1 MEMTETIQRLP
12 PQNVEAEQ
20 SVLGSILIDREAL
33 LEVSEI
39 LTAEDF
45 YREAHQYIYQEIMG
59 LSNKGEPIDLV
70 TVCATLEDKSLLAKV
85 GGAAYLASLTG
96 MTPTA
101 AHANYYANIVKEKSM
116 LRRLIRT
123 ATDIVGKSYGYVEN
137 VEEFLDEMEQS
148 ILEVAR
154 SRESKGFVHLQH
166 ALEET
171 FEKLENLY
179 ERKSGVTGLAT
190 GFLDLDSLTSGLQP
204 SDLIIVAA
212 RPGMGK
218 TTLALNM
225 ASHITVNMGLPV
237 AFFSLE
243 MSQDQLAQRLLCSF
257 AEIDAHR
264 LRQGFLS
271 SEHWSRI
278 TEAVGPLS
286 EAPFY
291 IDDTGS
297 ISVMEIRA
305 RARRLKLEKG
315 LAAVFVDYLQLLR
328 SHERVEN
335 RQQEISFMSRSLK
348 SLAKELDCPV
358 IVLSQLSRAVEQR
371 TDKRPILSDL
381 LESGG
386 IEANAD
392 LVVFIYREGYYQQDT
407 EDKYLTEVILAK
419 QRNGPTGKID
429 LFFRDNFNKFV
440 NVDKQHD
447 AAV

>member
-1 MEMTETIQRLP
+1 MSETLQRLP
-12 PQNVEAEQ
+12 PQNIEAEQ
-20 SVLGSILIDREAL
+20 SLLGSILIDRDAL
-33 LEVSEI
+33 LEAAEI
-39 LTAEDF
+39 MQAEDF
-45 YREAHQYIYQEIMG
+45 YREAHQFIYQEIMR
-59 LSNKGEPIDLV
+59 LTNKGEPVDLV
-70 TVCATLEDKSLLAKV
+70 TVCAALENKSLLIKA
-85 GGAAYLASLTG
+85 GGAAYIASLAS

-101 AHANYYANIVKEKSM
+101 AHVAHYAAIVREKSL

-137 VEEFLDEMEQS
+137 VEEFLDEMEQA
-148 ILEVAR
+148 IYEVAR
-154 SRESKGFVHLQH
+154 SRESKGFIHLQH
-166 ALEET
+166 ALEQT
-171 FEKLENLY
+171 FEKLERLY
-179 ERKSGVTGLAT
+179 EQKSGVTGIPT
-190 GFLDLDSLTSGLQP
+190 GFPDLDNLTSGLQP
-204 SDLIIVAA
+204 SDLIIIAA

-225 ASHITVNMGLPV
+225 AGHIAVAQRLPL

-243 MSQDQLAQRLLCSF
+243 MSKDQLAQRLLCSF

-291 IDDTGS
+291 IDDSGA

-305 RARRLKLEKG
+305 RSRRLKLEKG
-315 LAAVFVDYLQLLR
+315 MAAVFIDYLQLMR
-328 SHERVEN
+328 SHERSEN
-335 RQQEISFMSRSLK
+335 RQQEISYISRSLK
-348 SLAKELDCPV
+348 SLAKELNCPV
-358 IVLSQLSRAVEQR
+358 IALSQLSRAVEQR

-392 LVVFIYREGYYQQDT
+392 LVIFIYREDYYQKET
-407 EDKYLTEVILAK
+407 ERKYHTEIILAK
-419 QRNGPTGKID
+419 QRNGPTGKIELYFQD
-429 LFFRDNFNKFV
+429 KFNKFV
-440 NVDKQHD
+440 SVDKHHG

>member
-1 MEMTETIQRLP
+1 MAESIQRLP

-20 SVLGSILIDREAL
+20 SVLGSILIDRDAL
-33 LEVSEI
+33 LEVAEI
-39 LTAEDF
+39 LLPDDF
-45 YREAHQYIYQEIMG
+45 YREAHRDIYQEIMS

-70 TVCATLEDKSLLAKV
+70 TVCAALEDKSLLAKS
-85 GGAAYLASLTG
+85 GGAAYLASLAS

-101 AHANYYANIVKEKSM
+101 AHAVYYANIVKEKSL
-116 LRRLIRT
+116 LRRLISA
-123 ATDIVGKSYGYVEN
+123 ATNIVGKSYGYVEN
-137 VEEFLDEMEQS
+137 VEEFLDQMEQS
-148 ILEVAR
+148 IFEVAR
-154 SRESKGFVHLQH
+154 SRESKGFVHLQQ
-166 ALEET
+166 ALEKT

-179 ERKSGVTGLAT
+179 ERKSGVTGIPT
-190 GFLDLDSLTSGLQP
+190 GFLDLDNLTSGLQP
-204 SDLIIVAA
+204 SDLVIIAA

-225 ASHITVNMGLPV
+225 ASHMAVDKGLPV

-271 SEHWSRI
+271 TEHWSRI

-305 RARRLKLEKG
+305 RARRLKMESG
-315 LAAVFVDYLQLLR
+315 LAAVFIDYLQLMR
-328 SHERVEN
+328 SQEKSEN
-335 RQQEISFMSRSLK
+335 RQQEISFISRSLK
-348 SLAKELDCPV
+348 ALAKELDCPV
-358 IVLSQLSRAVEQR
+358 ITLSQLSRAVEQR

-392 LVVFIYREGYYQQDT
+392 LVVFIYRQDYY
-407 EDKYLTEVILAK
+407 EKESENKSLTEIILAK

-429 LFFRDNFNKFV
+429 LYFRDSFNKFV
-440 NVDKQHD
+440 NVDRQQER
-447 AAV
+447 AV

>member
-1 MEMTETIQRLP
+1 MTETMQRLP

-20 SVLGSILIDREAL
+20 SVLGSVLIDREAL
-33 LEVSEI
+33 LEVAEI
-39 LTAEDF
+39 LLPDDF
-45 YREAHQYIYQEIMG
+45 YREAHRHIYEEIMS

-70 TVCATLEDKSLLAKV
+70 TVCATLENKSLLTKT
-85 GGAAYLASLTG
+85 GGAAYLASLAS

-101 AHANYYANIVKEKSM
+101 AHAVYYAGIVKEKSL
-116 LRRLIRT
+116 LRRLIRA
-123 ATDIVGKSYGYVEN
+123 ATEIVGKSYGYVEN
-137 VEEFLDEMEQS
+137 VEEFLDQMEQS
-148 ILEVAR
+148 IFEVAR

-166 ALEET
+166 ALEQT

-179 ERKSGVTGLAT
+179 ERKSGVTGVST
-190 GFLDLDSLTSGLQP
+190 GFLDLDNLTSGLQP
-204 SDLIIVAA
+204 SDLVIIAA

-225 ASHITVNMGLPV
+225 ASHIAVEKGLPV

-291 IDDTGS
+291 IDDTGA

-305 RARRLKLEKG
+305 RARRLKTEKG
-315 LAAVFVDYLQLLR
+315 LAAVFIDYLQLMR
-328 SHERVEN
+328 SQEKTEN
-335 RQQEISFMSRSLK
+335 RQQEISFISRSLK
-348 SLAKELDCPV
+348 ALAKELNCPV
-358 IVLSQLSRAVEQR
+358 ITLSQLSRAVEQR
-371 TDKRPILSDL
+371 NDKRPILSDL

-392 LVVFIYREGYYQQDT
+392 LVVFIYREDYYHKDT
-407 EDKYLTEVILAK
+407 ENKSLTEIILAK

-429 LFFRDNFNKFV
+429 LYFRDNFNKFV
-440 NVDKQHD
+440 NVDRQHD
-447 AAV
+447 TAV

>member
-1 MEMTETIQRLP
+1 MSETMQRLP
-12 PQNVEAEQ
+12 PQNIEAEQ
-20 SVLGSILIDREAL
+20 SLLGSILIDRDAL
-33 LEVSEI
+33 LEAAEI
-39 LTAEDF
+39 MQAEDF

-59 LSNKGEPIDLV
+59 LTNKGEPVDLV
-70 TVCATLEDKSLLAKV
+70 TVCAALENKNLLIKA
-85 GGAAYLASLTG
+85 GGAAYIASLAS

-101 AHANYYANIVKEKSM
+101 AHAAHYAAIVREKSL

-123 ATDIVGKSYGYVEN
+123 ATEIVGKSYGYVEN
-137 VEEFLDEMEQS
+137 VEEFLDEMEQA
-148 ILEVAR
+148 IFEVAR
-154 SRESKGFVHLQH
+154 SRESKGFIHLQH
-166 ALEET
+166 ALEQT
-171 FEKLENLY
+171 FEKLERLY
-179 ERKSGVTGLAT
+179 DQKSGVTGIPT
-190 GFLDLDSLTSGLQP
+190 GFLDLDNLTSGLQP
-204 SDLIIVAA
+204 SDLVIIAA

-225 ASHITVNMGLPV
+225 ASHIAVSQRLPL

-243 MSQDQLAQRLLCSF
+243 MSMDQLAQRLLCSF

-286 EAPFY
+286 EAPFF
-291 IDDTGS
+291 IDDSGA

-315 LAAVFVDYLQLLR
+315 LAAVFIDYLQLMR
-328 SHERVEN
+328 SHERSEN
-335 RQQEISFMSRSLK
+335 RQQEISYISRSLK
-348 SLAKELDCPV
+348 SLAKELNCPV
-358 IVLSQLSRAVEQR
+358 IALSQLSRAVEQR

-392 LVVFIYREGYYQQDT
+392 LVIFIYREDYYHKET
-407 EDKYLTEVILAK
+407 ENKYLTEIILAK

-429 LFFRDNFNKFV
+429 LYFRDKFNKFV
-440 NVDKQHD
+440 SVDKHHG
-447 AAV
+447 AVV

>member
-1 MEMTETIQRLP
+1 MTESIQRLP

-20 SVLGSILIDREAL
+20 SVLGSILIDRDAL
-33 LEVSEI
+33 LEVAEI
-39 LTAEDF
+39 LLSDDF
-45 YREAHQYIYQEIMG
+45 YREAHQNIYQEVMS

-70 TVCATLEDKSLLAKV
+70 TVCATLENKSLLDKA
-85 GGAAYLASLTG
+85 GGAAYLASLAS
-96 MTPTA
+96 MTPTS
-101 AHANYYANIVKEKSM
+101 AHAAYYANIVKEKSL
-116 LRRLIRT
+116 LRRLIRA
-123 ATDIVGKSYGYVEN
+123 ATNIVGKSYGYVEN
-137 VEEFLDEMEQS
+137 VEEFLDQMEQS
-148 ILEVAR
+148 IFEVAR
-154 SRESKGFVHLQH
+154 SRESKGFVHLQQ
-166 ALEET
+166 ALEKT

-179 ERKSGVTGLAT
+179 ERKSGVTGIPT
-190 GFLDLDSLTSGLQP
+190 GFLDLDNLTSGLQP
-204 SDLIIVAA
+204 SDLVIIAA

-225 ASHITVNMGLPV
+225 ASHIAVDKGLPV

-271 SEHWSRI
+271 TEHWSRI

-305 RARRLKLEKG
+305 RARRLKMENG
-315 LAAVFVDYLQLLR
+315 LAAVFIDYLQLMR
-328 SHERVEN
+328 SQEKSEN
-335 RQQEISFMSRSLK
+335 RQQEISFISRSLK
-348 SLAKELDCPV
+348 ALAKELDCPV
-358 IVLSQLSRAVEQR
+358 ITLSQLSRAVEQR
-371 TDKRPILSDL
+371 TDKRPTLSDL

-392 LVVFIYREGYYQQDT
+392 LVVFIYREDYY
-407 EDKYLTEVILAK
+407 EKESENKSLTEIILAK

-429 LFFRDNFNKFV
+429 LYFRDNFNKFV
-440 NVDKQHD
+440 NVDRQQER
-447 AAV
+447 VV

>member
-1 MEMTETIQRLP
+1 MTETMQRLP

-20 SVLGSILIDREAL
+20 SVLGSVLIDREAL
-33 LEVSEI
+33 LEVAEI
-39 LTAEDF
+39 LLPDDF
-45 YREAHQYIYQEIMG
+45 YREAHRHIYEEIMS

-70 TVCATLEDKSLLAKV
+70 TVCATLENKSLLEKA
-85 GGAAYLASLTG
+85 GGAAYLASLAS

-101 AHANYYANIVKEKSM
+101 AHAAYYAGIVKEKSL
-116 LRRLIRT
+116 LRRLIRA
-123 ATDIVGKSYGYVEN
+123 ATEIVGKSYGYVEN
-137 VEEFLDEMEQS
+137 VEEFLDQMEQS
-148 ILEVAR
+148 IFEVAR
-154 SRESKGFVHLQH
+154 SRENKGFVHLQQ

-179 ERKSGVTGLAT
+179 ERKSGVTGVPT
-190 GFLDLDSLTSGLQP
+190 GFLDFDNLTSGLQP
-204 SDLIIVAA
+204 SDLVIIAA

-225 ASHITVNMGLPV
+225 ASHIAVDKGLPV

-305 RARRLKLEKG
+305 RARRLKTEKG
-315 LAAVFVDYLQLLR
+315 LAAVFIDYLQLMR
-328 SHERVEN
+328 SQEKTEN
-335 RQQEISFMSRSLK
+335 RQQEISFISRSLK
-348 SLAKELDCPV
+348 ALAKELQCPV
-358 IVLSQLSRAVEQR
+358 ITLSQLSRAVEQR
-371 TDKRPILSDL
+371 NDKRPILSDL

-392 LVVFIYREGYYQQDT
+392 LVVFIYREDYYHKET
-407 EDKYLTEVILAK
+407 ENKSLTEIILAK

-429 LFFRDNFNKFV
+429 LYFRDNFNKFV
-440 NVDKQHD
+440 NVEKQHET
-447 AAV
+447 AG

>member
-1 MEMTETIQRLP
+1 MSETLQRLP

-20 SVLGSILIDREAL
+20 SLLGSILIDRDAL
-33 LEVSEI
+33 LEAAEI
-39 LTAEDF
+39 MQADDF
-45 YREAHQYIYQEIMG
+45 YREAHQYIYLEIMG
-59 LSNKGEPIDLV
+59 LTNKGEPVDLV
-70 TVCATLEDKSLLAKV
+70 TVCAALENKNLLAKA
-85 GGAAYLASLTG
+85 GGAAYIASLAS

-101 AHANYYANIVKEKSM
+101 AHVAHYAAIVREKSL

-123 ATDIVGKSYGYVEN
+123 ATDIVAKSYGYVEN
-137 VEEFLDEMEQS
+137 VDEFLDEMEQA
-148 ILEVAR
+148 IFEVAR
-154 SRESKGFVHLQH
+154 SRESKGFIHLQH
-166 ALEET
+166 ALEQT
-171 FEKLENLY
+171 FEKLERLY
-179 ERKSGVTGLAT
+179 DQKSGVTGIPT
-190 GFLDLDSLTSGLQP
+190 GFLDLDNLTSGLQP
-204 SDLIIVAA
+204 SDLIIIAA

-225 ASHITVNMGLPV
+225 AGHIAVAQRLPL

-243 MSQDQLAQRLLCSF
+243 MSKDQLAQRLLCSF

-291 IDDTGS
+291 IDDSGA

-315 LAAVFVDYLQLLR
+315 LAAVFIDYLQLMR
-328 SHERVEN
+328 SHERSEN
-335 RQQEISFMSRSLK
+335 RQQEISYISRSLK
-348 SLAKELDCPV
+348 SLAKELNCPV
-358 IVLSQLSRAVEQR
+358 IALSQLSRAVEQR
-371 TDKRPILSDL
+371 TEKRPILSDL

-392 LVVFIYREGYYQQDT
+392 LVIFIYREDYYQKET
-407 EDKYLTEVILAK
+407 EKKNLTEIILAK

-429 LFFRDNFNKFV
+429 LYFHDKFTKFV
-440 NVDKQHD
+440 SVDKHHG
-447 AAV
+447 AVV

>member
-1 MEMTETIQRLP
+1 MNESIQRLP
-12 PQNVEAEQ
+12 PQNLEAEQ

-33 LEVSEI
+33 LEA
-39 LTAEDF
+39 AEMLVPDDF
-45 YREAHQYIYQEIMG
+45 YREAHQYIYREITG
-59 LSNKGEPIDLV
+59 LANKGEPIDLV
-70 TVCATLEDKSLLAKV
+70 TVCAVLENKNLLAQV
-85 GGAAYLASLTG
+85 GGAAYLASLAST
-96 MTPTA
+96 TPTA
-101 AHANYYANIVKEKSM
+101 AHASYYAAIVREKSL

-123 ATDIVGKSYGYVEN
+123 ATDIVSKSYGYVEN
-137 VEEFLDEMEQS
+137 VEEFLDAMEQS
-148 ILEVAR
+148 IFEVAR

-166 ALEET
+166 ALEQT
-171 FEKLENLY
+171 FEKLERLY
-179 ERKSGVTGLAT
+179 DRKSGVTGIST
-190 GFLDLDSLTSGLQP
+190 GFLDLDNLTSGLQP
-204 SDLIIVAA
+204 TDLVIIAA

-225 ASHITVNMGLPV
+225 ASHIAIEEGLPV

-291 IDDTGS
+291 IDDSGA

-305 RARRLKLEKG
+305 RARRLKMDKG
-315 LAAVFVDYLQLLR
+315 LAAIFIDYLQLMR
-328 SHERVEN
+328 SNEKSEN
-335 RQQEISFMSRSLK
+335 RQQEISFISRSLK
-348 SLAKELDCPV
+348 ALAKELNCPV
-358 IVLSQLSRAVEQR
+358 VTLSQLSRAVEQR

-392 LVVFIYREGYYQQDT
+392 VVLFIYREDYYQK
-407 EDKYLTEVILAK
+407 ESEKKNLTEIILAK
-419 QRNGPTGKID
+419 QRNGPTGKLD
-429 LFFRDNFNKFV
+429 LYFKDNYNKFV
-440 NVDKQHD
+440 NVDKYHE
-447 AAV
+447 APV

>member
-1 MEMTETIQRLP
+1 MTETIQRLP

-20 SVLGSILIDREAL
+20 SVLGSVLIDREAL
-33 LEVSEI
+33 LEVAEI
-39 LTAEDF
+39 LLPDDF
-45 YREAHQYIYQEIMG
+45 YREAHRHIYEEIMS

-70 TVCATLEDKSLLAKV
+70 TVCATLENKSLLTKA
-85 GGAAYLASLTG
+85 GGAAYLASLAS

-101 AHANYYANIVKEKSM
+101 AHAAYYAGIVKEKSL
-116 LRRLIRT
+116 LRRLIST
-123 ATDIVGKSYGYVEN
+123 ATSIVGKSYGYVEN
-137 VEEFLDEMEQS
+137 VEEFLDQMEQS
-148 ILEVAR
+148 IFEVAR

-179 ERKSGVTGLAT
+179 ERKSGVTGVPT
-190 GFLDLDSLTSGLQP
+190 GFLDFDNLTSGLQP
-204 SDLIIVAA
+204 SDLVIIAA

-225 ASHITVNMGLPV
+225 ASHIAVDKGLPV

-291 IDDTGS
+291 IDDTGA

-305 RARRLKLEKG
+305 RARRLKTEKG
-315 LAAVFVDYLQLLR
+315 LAAVFIDYLQLMR
-328 SHERVEN
+328 SQEKSEN
-335 RQQEISFMSRSLK
+335 RQQEISFISRSLK
-348 SLAKELDCPV
+348 ALAKELQCPV
-358 IVLSQLSRAVEQR
+358 ITLSQLSRAVEQR
-371 TDKRPILSDL
+371 NDKRPILSDL

-392 LVVFIYREGYYQQDT
+392 LVVFIYREDYYHKET
-407 EDKYLTEVILAK
+407 ENKSLTEIILAK

-429 LFFRDNFNKFV
+429 LYFRDNFNKFV
-440 NVDKQHD
+440 NVERQQET
-447 AAV
+447 AV

>member
-1 MEMTETIQRLP
+1 MTETIQRLP
-12 PQNVEAEQ
+12 PQNLEAEQ

-39 LTAEDF
+39 LLPEDF
-45 YREAHQYIYQEIMG
+45 YRDSHQHIYQEIMS
-59 LSNKGEPIDLV
+59 LCNKGEPVDLV
-70 TVCATLEDKSLLAKV
+70 TVCAALEDKNLLTKG
-85 GGAAYLASLTG
+85 GGAAYLASLAG

-101 AHANYYANIVKEKSM
+101 AHAVYYATIVKEKSQ

-123 ATDIVGKSYGYVEN
+123 ATEIVSKSYGYVEN
-137 VEEFLDEMEQS
+137 VEEFLDGMEQS
-148 ILEVAR
+148 IFEVAR
-154 SRESKGFVHLQH
+154 SRESKGFIHLQQ
-166 ALEET
+166 ALEQT
-171 FEKLENLY
+171 FEKLESLY
-179 ERKSGVTGLAT
+179 ERKSGVTGIST
-190 GFLDLDSLTSGLQP
+190 GFIDLDKLTSGFQP
-204 SDLIIVAA
+204 SDLVIIAA

-218 TTLALNM
+218 TTLALNI
-225 ASHITVNMGLPV
+225 AGHIAVDLGLPV

-243 MSQDQLAQRLLCSF
+243 MSQDQLAQRMLCSF

-291 IDDTGS
+291 IDDSGA

-305 RARRLKLEKG
+305 RARRLKMEKG
-315 LAAVFVDYLQLLR
+315 LAAIFIDYLQLMR
-328 SHERVEN
+328 SQEKVEN
-335 RQQEISFMSRSLK
+335 RQQEISYMSRALK

-358 IVLSQLSRAVEQR
+358 ITLSQLSRAVEQR

-392 LVVFIYREGYYQQDT
+392 LVVFIYREGYYQKET
-407 EDKYLTEVILAK
+407 ENKYLTEIILAK
-419 QRNGPTGKID
+419 QRNGPTGKVD
-429 LFFRDNFNKFV
+429 LYFRDNFNKFV
-440 NVDKQHD
+440 NMDKQHD
-447 AAV
+447 QAY